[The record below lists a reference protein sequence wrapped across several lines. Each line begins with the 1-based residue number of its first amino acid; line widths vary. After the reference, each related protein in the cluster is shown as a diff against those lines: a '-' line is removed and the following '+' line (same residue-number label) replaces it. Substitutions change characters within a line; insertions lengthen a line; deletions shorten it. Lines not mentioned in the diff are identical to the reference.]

1 MAVSL
6 DGLQPEFRQN
16 VLNLIANLAAKGIE
30 MRPCAALRKPDEQAI
45 LWRQSRAKEEIE
57 AAIAKLRSQGGDF
70 LADTLQNVGP
80 QHGEHVTNALPGF
93 SWHQWGEAV
102 DCFWVVNGT
111 AEWSTTRTV
120 DGVNGYKRECCKLQP
135 DRRRH
140 MVEPQ
145 GLAACSGKEGRIACG
160 GRPDDQGHRSGN
172 EKALRLGRSY
182 G

>member
-6 DGLQPEFRQN
+6 DGLQAEFRQN

-120 DGVNGYKRECCKLQP
+120 DGVNGYKVYAGSAASFSLTAGGTWSSLKDWPHVQARKAGSPAAEGLTIRDIDQEM
-135 DRRRH
+135 RRRF
-140 MVEPQ
+140 
-145 GLAACSGKEGRIACG
+145 G
-160 GRPDDQGHRSGN
+160 
-172 EKALRLGRSY
+172 
-182 G
+182 